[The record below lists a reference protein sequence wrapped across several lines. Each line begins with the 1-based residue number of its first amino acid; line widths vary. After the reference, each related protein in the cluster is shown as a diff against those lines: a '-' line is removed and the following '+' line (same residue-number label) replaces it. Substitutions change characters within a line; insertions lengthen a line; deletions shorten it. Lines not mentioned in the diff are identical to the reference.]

1 MLRGLGE
8 GGRGRGR
15 SWDGELGGRSEWRW
29 VGWAFEIRTGSG

>member
-1 MLRGLGE
+1 MLGGLGE

-15 SWDGELGGRSEWRW
+15 SRDGELGGRSDWGG